1 MPNYLDSKIYK
12 LCCKDVNIKDI
23 YIGSTSQ
30 LLCKRK
36 SAHKNSCNDEYNSK
50 KYNLKV
56 YNFIRDN
63 GGFNNWDLIL
73 LDNVPCN
80 NKEQLY
86 SIERSYIENLKPSL
100 NSQKPLGQNHSH
112 YQNNIQ
118 KKIKSN
124 INRNEKFNCVCGGK
138 HTYNS
143 KSQHLK
149 TKKHLEY
156 LNK

>member
-12 LCCKDVNIKDI
+12 LCCKDLNIKDI

-80 NKEQLY
+80 NKEELH
-86 SIERSYIENLKPSL
+86 SIERTYIDNLKPTL
-100 NSQKPLGQNHSH
+100 NTQIPLRT
-112 YQNNIQ
+112 
-118 KKIKSN
+118 KKEYYKDNAIRKER
-124 INRNEKFNCVCGGK
+124 INKGI
-138 HTYNS
+138 TYNR
-143 KSQHLK
+143 K
-149 TKKHLEY
+149 E
-156 LNK
+156 